1 MMTSAI
7 GRRRTAIAGLAY
19 ATPER
24 RVSTDEVED
33 RIRSES
39 GRLPVPPG
47 ALKAVSGIG
56 HRYMVGPTEYSSTLA
71 IQAGCRALEDA
82 GLSPSDI
89 DLLIF
94 ASASQD
100 QIEPATA
107 HIVAA
112 AMGVHAPAFDV
123 KNACNSF
130 IDGMRVAEAM
140 IETGQARHV
149 LVVSGETPT
158 LATRWKVG
166 SIREL
171 RRSFIGYTM
180 GDLGAAMVLSPADDG
195 RGIFY
200 RRFWSGSQH
209 WEIMEL
215 PGGGSRH
222 PRGEEY
228 AYAQGDGNRLRDAF
242 MGLDP
247 DIVLSV
253 FSETGTTWAD
263 FALVCAH
270 QVTMPFVDD
279 LVRKLGIPREL
290 LELTIGDF
298 GNVSSGSIPL
308 MLARARDAGRVA
320 PGDRV
325 LCIGLGAGISVAT
338 MALIL

>member
-1 MMTSAI
+1 MTSTD
-7 GRRRTAIAGLAY
+7 GQRRTAIAGLAY
-19 ATPER
+19 ATPAC
-24 RVSTDEVED
+24 RVTTDEVED
-33 RIRSES
+33 RIRSAS
-39 GRLPVPPG
+39 GRLPVPRG
-47 ALKAVSGIG
+47 TLKLVSGID
-56 HRYMVGPTEYSSTLA
+56 HRYMVGPTEFSSTLA
-71 IQAGCRALEDA
+71 IRAGCRALEDA
-82 GLSPSDI
+82 RLSPSEI

-107 HIVAA
+107 HIVAD

-130 IDGMRVAEAM
+130 VDGMRIAEAM
-140 IETGQARHV
+140 IAAGGVRNA

-158 LATRWKVG
+158 LATRWNVG
-166 SIREL
+166 SLREL

-180 GDLGAAMVLSPADDG
+180 GDLGSAMVLAPTDDG

-209 WEIMEL
+209 WEIVQL

-242 MGLDP
+242 MGLDA

-253 FSETGTTWAD
+253 FRETGTTWAD

-279 LVRKLGIPREL
+279 LVRKLGIPRDL
-290 LELTIGDF
+290 LELTVGEF

-308 MLARARDAGRVA
+308 TLARAREAGRVRR
-320 PGDRV
+320 GDRV

-338 MALIL
+338 MALVL

>member
-1 MMTSAI
+1 MTSASAH
-7 GRRRTAIAGLAY
+7 RRTAIAGVAY

-39 GRLPVPPG
+39 GRLPVPRG
-47 ALKAVSGIG
+47 ALKAVSGIK

-71 IQAGCRALEDA
+71 VRAGCRALDDA
-82 GLSPSDI
+82 GLTPSDI

-94 ASASQD
+94 ASASLD
-100 QIEPATA
+100 QLEPATA

-112 AMGVHAPAFDV
+112 EMGVHAPAFDV

-130 IDGMRVAEAM
+130 IDGMRIAEAM
-140 IETGQARHV
+140 IATDQAQKV

-166 SIREL
+166 SLREL
-171 RRSFIGYTM
+171 RRAFIGYTM
-180 GDLGAAMVLSPADDG
+180 GDLGSAMVLAPANDG
-195 RGIFY
+195 RGVFY
-200 RRFWSGSQH
+200 RRFWSNSQH
-209 WEIMEL
+209 WDIVQL

-228 AYAQGDGNRLRDAF
+228 AYSQGDGNRLRDAF
-242 MGLDP
+242 MDLDP

-253 FSETGTTWAD
+253 FADTGTTWAD
-263 FALVCAH
+263 YALVCAH

-279 LVRKLGIPREL
+279 LVRKIGIPREL
-290 LELTIGDF
+290 LELTVGEF

-308 MLARARDAGRVA
+308 TLARARDAGRVTR
-320 PGDRV
+320 GDRV

-338 MALIL
+338 MALVL